1 MLPISL
7 RSEDNGAMENR
18 LEVIVGN
25 AWLSMESVTPQET
38 SQQNCVHASRHRRR
52 SLAEGDLL

>member
-1 MLPISL
+1 
-7 RSEDNGAMENR
+7 MENR